1 MANYKNIHGLN
12 IPIRTSDP
20 SNPLIGE
27 MWYNSTS
34 NSLKGQINVASAS
47 WASGATYPSARRDAT
62 GFGTPTAAIIMGGN
76 PANST
81 ANTYD
86 GSSWTSTTAIPA
98 NSSGADSDGPQTA
111 GLFVGGTDTTANYD
125 WNGSTWSANP
135 TLPVGRTGHATI
147 GGAAVQTAALAI
159 SGEGGT
165 NAGITTSSWNG
176 STWTAGAAIPGW
188 SQGTSGGGT
197 PAAAF
202 VQGHQI
208 ATTGGTATKD
218 YDGSTWTD
226 GSVSNNGHNYGGGGG
241 LPTNGIMFGGTST
254 PNPGTKTNVAETYD
268 GTCWTNSATMVVGVS
283 NAHGK
288 ATLNGATSSLCVTG
302 NAPPP
307 GYSDVTQ
314 DFTGSGPSTVT
325 ISSS

>member
-1 MANYKNIHGLN
+1 MATYKNINGTN
-12 IPIRTSDP
+12 IPIRASDP

-47 WASGATYPSARRDAT
+47 WATGTNYPTAVRDAT
-62 GFGTPTAAIIMGGN
+62 GFGTSTAAIIMGGN
-76 PANST
+76 APPTTSA

-86 GSSWTSTTAIPA
+86 GSSWTSTTAVPA
-98 NSSGADSDGPQTA
+98 AVSGADSAGPQTA

-125 WNGSTWSANP
+125 WNGSSWSANP
-135 TLPVGRTGHATI
+135 TLPVGRSGHAVI

-176 STWTAGAAIPGW
+176 STWTAGAAIPSW

-197 PAAAF
+197 PADAF
-202 VQGHQI
+202 VQGH
-208 ATTGGTATKD
+208 TATGTGTKN
-218 YDGSTWTD
+218 YDGSTWTA
-226 GSVSNNGHNYGGGGG
+226 GNAANNGHNYGGAGG
-241 LPTNGIMFGGTST
+241 PATNGITFGGVQT
-254 PNPGTKTNVAETYD
+254 PNPGVRTAQAETYD
-268 GTCWTNSATMVVGVS
+268 GTCWTTSASMSVGRS

-288 ATLNGATSSLCVTG
+288 ATLNGATSSLCSTG
-302 NAPPP
+302 NAAPSPF
-307 GYSDVTQ
+307 SNATE
-314 DFTGSGPSTVT
+314 DFTGAGPATVT

>member
-111 GLFVGGTDTTANYD
+111 GLFVGGSDTTANYD
-125 WNGSTWSANP
+125 
-135 TLPVGRTGHATI
+135 
-147 GGAAVQTAALAI
+147 
-159 SGEGGT
+159 
-165 NAGITTSSWNG
+165 WNG

-268 GTCWTNSATMVVGVS
+268 GTCWTTSATMVVGVS